1 MVRFYDPIDK
11 TDQNQVEQVLRSGGI
26 EYFLRK
32 EPEPGLGSCQ
42 ILLAEEDIA
51 EAERL
56 LYRSRH

>member
-26 EYFLRK
+26 EYFLRE